1 MKKYKYY
8 YRLDGNRESVGIV
21 KADFKNEA
29 ILKAAEKKRLSY
41 EKFIM
46 LFEIEEINGG
56 KN

>member
-8 YRLDGNRESVGIV
+8 YRLDENKESVGIV

-29 ILKAAEKKRLSY
+29 ILIAAEKKRLSY

-46 LFEIEEINGG
+46 LL
-56 KN
+56 

>member
-8 YRLDGNRESVGIV
+8 YRLDENKEPVGIV
-21 KADFKNEA
+21 KADFKKGA
-29 ILKAAEKKRLSY
+29 ITKAAEKKQLSY

-46 LFEIEEINGG
+46 LFEVEEIDER

>member
-8 YRLDGNRESVGIV
+8 YRLDENKESVGIV
-21 KADFKNEA
+21 KASFKNEA

-41 EKFIM
+41 GRFII
-46 LFEIEEINGG
+46 LFEIEEINEG

>member
-8 YRLDGNRESVGIV
+8 FRLDENKESVGIV

-29 ILKAAEKKRLSY
+29 ILIAAEKKRLSY
-41 EKFIM
+41 ERFIM
-46 LFEIEEINGG
+46 LFEVEEINEG

>member
-8 YRLDGNRESVGIV
+8 YRLDENREPVGIV
-21 KADFKNEA
+21 KADFRNEA

-46 LFEIEEINGG
+46 LFGVEEINER